1 MHSPSVDSS
10 LESLYLLVQKDDRR
24 AFDML
29 YERTWEDVYVK
40 AHARLRDEGVTQD
53 ILQEVYIDIWNK
65 RNVRDIR
72 KVEAYLHNAI
82 KYKIIDCF
90 RANKYKFE
98 VIDDFVEIIADSEY
112 ADSSFAA
119 NELNAIIS
127 CWMEQLPKK
136 RKEIFKFKLEKDL
149 STAEISELLN
159 ISPKT
164 VQNQLLHSK
173 TELKVLLK
181 KIFTFFLGV

>member
-1 MHSPSVDSS
+1 MHNPSVDSS
-10 LESLYLLVQKDDRR
+10 LESLYLLVQKDDRS
-24 AFDML
+24 AFDRL
-29 YERTWEDVYVK
+29 YERTWKDLYTR
-40 AHARLRDEGVTQD
+40 AFARLGDADLTQD

-65 RNVRDIR
+65 RNARDIR
-72 KVEAYLHNAI
+72 QVEAYLYNAV
-82 KYKIIDCF
+82 KYKVIDCF

-119 NELNAIIS
+119 KELRAIIS

-136 RKEIFKFKLEKDL
+136 RREIVKSKLENDL

-164 VQNQLLHSK
+164 VQNQYLNSK
-173 TELKVLLK
+173 AELKVLLK